1 MNQVNRATYPA
12 IGWRELL
19 LTALADAFMA
29 WYNGR
34 DLQALS
40 RIHSSQAS
48 FGGAKLPSRLI

>member
-1 MNQVNRATYPA
+1 MNQVSRATYPA

-40 RIHSSQAS
+40 RIHFSQAS
-48 FGGAKLPSRLI
+48 FGGQSCPLD